1 MKEEKFKS
9 IQFIRELV
17 LYLDDMLEGFPKKDL
32 EIKRKM
38 KEESYNMLEYAYIA
52 NVTTD
57 LNLRK
62 KNLEF
67 VVAKIKLID
76 FLVNLSYDKKIINQK
91 KYLKVGQRLDDISK
105 YVIGWI
111 KSTSIENK
119 NQGIIEG
126 WLRAASIL
134 TQAIATSICAT

>member
-126 WLRAASIL
+126 WLRAASIP